1 MDTGKTILIVTG
13 SDYSE
18 AVYKAFYDTKKLGHK
33 LYLLSDGSF
42 EPKLDVFEKHFTYDL
57 RKTKETLEYM
67 KNQPEKFDAV
77 TIKTS
82 EWLTPL
88 VALLAK
94 QYGCIGNE
102 PIVAFNCRSK
112 YHMRQALEKGNV
124 PIPKFK
130 LCKNYE
136 ELINGIREIKT
147 PCVAKPVGGN
157 ASYGTFMIRND
168 EDIKSLKEN
177 YENSIKFLKEKAID
191 SDVFAFNKEEMDLM
205 GVDGHVDMVT
215 DYLVEEFM
223 DGNEISVDALV
234 QDGEV
239 HIIGTEDQVRM
250 DPPYFVQ
257 LAARLPYVCSEEE
270 KAEISKLM
278 DMTIKAMNIKNSAT
292 HTEIM
297 FTSQGPKIV
306 EIGCRIGGDN
316 LHDDILSLTGY
327 NLMFESIMIAL
338 GEKRHYE
345 VKNNGHRVLKYILP
359 RCHGTIKKIYIP
371 DDLKYNTENFNIE
384 ILLSVGDKVALP
396 PEKFDYIGYV
406 SGKGETHEEA
416 EQNTEKAIE
425 KIEIIIE

>member
-1 MDTGKTILIVTG
+1 MGKNILIVTG
-13 SDYSE
+13 SDYSDI
-18 AVYKAFYDTKKLGHK
+18 VYQAFYDTKKLGHK

-42 EPKLDVFEKHFTYDL
+42 EPRPEVFEKHFIYDL
-57 RKTKETLEYM
+57 RKTKESLEYM
-67 KNQPEKFDAV
+67 KNQNEKFDAV

-112 YHMRQALEKGNV
+112 YHMRQCLERGGV

-157 ASYGTFMIRND
+157 ASYGTFMIRD
-168 EDIKSLKEN
+168 EKDIESLKEN

-191 SDVFAFNKEEMDLM
+191 SDVFAFDKEEMDLI
-205 GVDGHVDMVT
+205 GVDGHVDMIT

-223 DGNEISVDALV
+223 DGHEISVDALV
-234 QDGEV
+234 QNGEV
-239 HIIGTEDQVRM
+239 NIIGTEDQVRM
-250 DPPYFVQ
+250 EPPYFVQ
-257 LAARLPYVCSEEE
+257 LAARLPYVCSANEQ
-270 KAEISKLM
+270 AQISDLIKL
-278 DMTIKAMNIKNSAT
+278 TIKAMNIKNSAT

-316 LHDDILSLTGY
+316 LHDDILNLTGY

-345 VKNNGHRVLKYILP
+345 VKNKGHKVLKYILP
-359 RCHGTIKKIYIP
+359 EKKGRIKKIHIP
-371 DDLKYNTENFNIE
+371 DEIKYDSNNFNIE
-384 ILLSVGDKVALP
+384 ILSSVDDFVALP
-396 PEKFDYIGYV
+396 PEKFDYIGYI
-406 SGKGETHEEA
+406 SGRGETAEEA
-416 EQNTEKAIE
+416 EKNTNEALK

>member
-1 MDTGKTILIVTG
+1 
-13 SDYSE
+13 
-18 AVYKAFYDTKKLGHK
+18 
-33 LYLLSDGSF
+33 
-42 EPKLDVFEKHFTYDL
+42 
-57 RKTKETLEYM
+57 M
-67 KNQPEKFDAV
+67 KNKPEKFDAI

-112 YHMRQALEKGNV
+112 YHMRKCLEKGNV

-157 ASYGTFMIRND
+157 ASYGTFMIKD
-168 EDIKSLKEN
+168 EEDIKTLKEN

-191 SDVFAFNKEEMDLM
+191 SDVFAFNEEEMDLI

-223 DGNEISVDALV
+223 DGHEISVDALV
-234 QDGEV
+234 QNGES
-239 HIIGTEDQVRM
+239 HILGTEDQVRM

-257 LAARLPYVCSEEE
+257 LAARLPYVCSDEEQA
-270 KAEISKLM
+270 KIKKLIEL
-278 DMTIKAMNIKNSAT
+278 TIKAMKIKNSAT
-292 HTEIM
+292 HTEII

-316 LHDDILSLTGY
+316 LHDDMLNLTGY

-338 GEKRHYE
+338 GKKRIYE
-345 VKNNGHRVLKYILP
+345 VKNKGHKVLKYIIP
-359 RCHGTIKKIYIP
+359 KNKGTIKKLYIP
-371 DDLKYNTENFNIE
+371 DELQHDPNNFNIE
-384 ILLSVGDKVALP
+384 ILLDVGDKVALP
-396 PEKFDYIGYV
+396 PEKFDYVGYI
-406 SGKGETHEEA
+406 SGSGETPEEA
-416 EQNTEKAIE
+416 EKNTDEALK